1 MEGCG
6 RVFPP
11 SDARKE
17 GGGMGSSFSRLVSSF
32 VAAACVA
39 AVDVATAA
47 VVVAFAFADVADV
60 AVVAVVAFAFADV
73 AAVAAV
79 AVLALLLLE
88 EVRFVRTENVGY
100 DSKNFFEKDND
111 EQ

>member
-1 MEGCG
+1 MW
-6 RVFPP
+6 
-11 SDARKE
+11 
-17 GGGMGSSFSRLVSSF
+17 GGVQFFSVGFLFV

-47 VVVAFAFADVADV
+47 VVVAFAFADVA
-60 AVVAVVAFAFADV
+60 VVAFAFADV
-73 AAVAAV
+73 AVVAVFAAV

-88 EVRFVRTENVGY
+88 EVRFVGTEKVGYWY
-100 DSKNFFEKDND
+100 DSKIFFEKDND

>member
-1 MEGCG
+1 MVG
-6 RVFPP
+6 FFSP

-39 AVDVATAA
+39 AVDVAF
-47 VVVAFAFADVADV
+47 AFADVADVADV
-60 AVVAVVAFAFADV
+60 AVVAVVAFAFAVV
-73 AAVAAV
+73 AVVAVVAAV

-88 EVRFVRTENVGY
+88 EVRFVRTGFDTIRLESKGIMMINENE
-100 DSKNFFEKDND
+100 NE
-111 EQ
+111 

>member
-1 MEGCG
+1 M
-6 RVFPP
+6 
-11 SDARKE
+11 
-17 GGGMGSSFSRLVSSF
+17 VSSCSSVGF
-32 VAAACVA
+32 LFVVVAAAFA

-47 VVVAFAFADVADV
+47 VVVAFAFADVA
-60 AVVAVVAFAFADV
+60 VVAVVAFAFADV
-73 AAVAAV
+73 AVVAVVAAV

>member
-1 MEGCG
+1 M
-6 RVFPP
+6 
-11 SDARKE
+11 
-17 GGGMGSSFSRLVSSF
+17 VSSCSSVGF
-32 VAAACVA
+32 LFVVVAAACVA

-47 VVVAFAFADVADV
+47 VVVAFAFADVA
-60 AVVAVVAFAFADV
+60 VVAVVAFAFADV
-73 AAVAAV
+73 AVVAVVAAV

>member
-1 MEGCG
+1 MVGG
-6 RVFPP
+6 VLRWFLGWFPLCV
-11 SDARKE
+11 A
-17 GGGMGSSFSRLVSSF
+17 
-32 VAAACVA
+32 VAAAFA
-39 AVDVATAA
+39 AVDVAT
-47 VVVAFAFADVADV
+47 
-60 AVVAVVAFAFADV
+60 VAVVAFAFADV
-73 AAVAAV
+73 AVVAVVAAV

>member
-1 MEGCG
+1 M
-6 RVFPP
+6 
-11 SDARKE
+11 
-17 GGGMGSSFSRLVSSF
+17 VSSCSSVGF
-32 VAAACVA
+32 LFVVVAAAFA

-47 VVVAFAFADVADV
+47 VVVAFAFADVA
-60 AVVAVVAFAFADV
+60 VVAVVAFAFADV
-73 AAVAAV
+73 AVVAVVAAV

-88 EVRFVRTENVGY
+88 EVRFVRTENFGY

>member
-1 MEGCG
+1 MWQ
-6 RVFPP
+6 
-11 SDARKE
+11 
-17 GGGMGSSFSRLVSSF
+17 GGFSVSSSVGF
-32 VAAACVA
+32 LFVAVAAAFA

-47 VVVAFAFADVADV
+47 VVVAFAFADVA
-60 AVVAVVAFAFADV
+60 VVAVVAFAFADV
-73 AAVAAV
+73 AVVAVVAAV

-88 EVRFVRTENVGY
+88 EVRFENVGY